1 SLAKSRRAR
10 AFAGGARGAPRH
22 PDHRRRF
29 FLPDTDRAKHRSSRS
44 ARGAGRGD
52 GARRRASLRA
62 AAATADAP
70 RNQGS
75 ASAPRRPRRGVA
87 RPAAMAALN
96 DKIQSALDEARIL
109 VLGTQ
114 MLIGFEYRIVLEPAF
129 ERLPEIS
136 RWLAL
141 ASLLLILLTFGLLL
155 APGSFHRI

>member
-1 SLAKSRRAR
+1 
-10 AFAGGARGAPRH
+10 
-22 PDHRRRF
+22 
-29 FLPDTDRAKHRSSRS
+29 
-44 ARGAGRGD
+44 
-52 GARRRASLRA
+52 
-62 AAATADAP
+62 AATADAP

-75 ASAPRRPRRGVA
+75 ASARRCPRRGVA

-114 MLIGFEYRIVLEPAF
+114 MLIGFQYRLVLEPAF
-129 ERLPEIS
+129 QRFPELS

-155 APGSFHRI
+155 APGSFHRIVEGGEDTERLHAFSMRIMETALAPFAVALGIALFLVGQRIGGTAFGAIYGATATLL